1 MNYASLFCCIVANT
15 PTSTRSWM
23 GMQRCLFQNFSWN
36 HFWGNL
42 SSCEVAKITNFAQI
56 EVHGNSHHIAK
67 PLSRLSI
74 CAVGNIRQENPLLN
88 QRKRFQWIEVGIIHK
103 VNTIATHSKSALLVI
118 LLTMF
123 LDINGSAFLVYPCWT
138 GLLRLACKTHR
149 GLSCGQVVRDVTVK
163 SFYSPP
169 SMFISVRRL

>member
-1 MNYASLFCCIVANT
+1 MF
-15 PTSTRSWM
+15 PPQRDHWM

-42 SSCEVAKITNFAQI
+42 SSCEVAKFTNFAQI

-118 LLTMF
+118 PLTMF
-123 LDINGSAFLVYPCWT
+123 LDINGSAFLVYLCWT
-138 GLLRLACKTHR
+138 GQLRLACKTHN
-149 GLSCGQVVRDVTVK
+149 
-163 SFYSPP
+163 
-169 SMFISVRRL
+169 RRLRNPFAASYVAFAPSREKRLRVLGLPTSIFNTKQLHQY